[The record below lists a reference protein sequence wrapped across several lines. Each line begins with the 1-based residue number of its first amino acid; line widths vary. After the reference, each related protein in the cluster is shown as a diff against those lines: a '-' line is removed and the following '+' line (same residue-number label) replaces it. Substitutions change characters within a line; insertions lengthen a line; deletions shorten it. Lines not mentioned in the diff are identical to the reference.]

1 MWSTT
6 WSLLRET
13 SKWWV
18 LMTAEILQKRCGFL
32 QGNQGTLPGSW
43 SGSLFPYSKLKKCV
57 RWALTRR
64 APWWQDTTWPT
75 SSSSSRSSPPVS
87 EQHLCNIFP
96 GGFTAD
102 VTSTFGSPP
111 TLASSNLQVAYVR
124 HLPGTARAWLK
135 SAEQAVVVS
144 EPLTHFYLVFQWK
157 QLLLWATK
165 LWRPFAHKIQQKVP
179 QRGSTFD

>member
-1 MWSTT
+1 MVSFKGIKERFQDLDQALYFLTANWRSA
-6 WSLLRET
+6 SGGLLQEGHHDDRT
-13 SKWWV
+13 QRGRPRRHPQDPPHLWV
-18 LMTAEILQKRCGFL
+18 SSISATFFRVVLLLMSHPHF
-32 QGNQGTLPGSW
+32 
-43 SGSLFPYSKLKKCV
+43 
-57 RWALTRR
+57 
-64 APWWQDTTWPT
+64 
-75 SSSSSRSSPPVS
+75 
-87 EQHLCNIFP
+87 
-96 GGFTAD
+96 
-102 VTSTFGSPP
+102 FGSPP